1 MWYTLFYIRRHIEPR
16 SMIMARDFT
25 PEELEE
31 IRKSAEFE
39 KYVNAQGSNQE
50 SQTLLNNYIQQY
62 GEQLEIQFNTSDII
76 EGKVTSVKDDGDIY
90 RIVLEDGV
98 NRAVFKSPLEENNYI
113 PAVGDNWSLRSS
125 GKHFGAADN
134 LSLRVNGN
142 LVYSKSQNEMDNL
155 DELNR
160 AKTLQVMHNIE
171 VLKEAFAKT
180 AAEFEYDKEGSVK
193 EFIAE
198 KEKLFNSARPID
210 LEYVEGEISDWMKQ
224 DMIPYGGTAVAIPE
238 EMKQMYQ
245 KLSVSQKNT
254 SKLDDRQNNNDS
266 TAEVPDLSRLDEAG
280 LTGLTTAELVAMLR
294 DPNYAGGDNEQ
305 FRLEVADLFEKYHI
319 GKTANEAEF
328 KAKMRELQERHTLAE
343 NKAIE
348 NFVSPRTARNLPP
361 ISLKLVPGPAPRTET
376 HLEDREVPDL
386 SQLILHMRGR
396 NDSMTVSILQERLD
410 DIRANRP
417 NDTRAIE
424 IYENVINAYRSGAGI
439 DKLND
444 LIKTEEDAAVAEDIA
459 KEVEYDNAYNVPR
472 PTRKIIVPGP
482 APRPQ
487 PGPNPITLDG
497 VLMRGWNADEWQQ
510 LIDGQNTEFL
520 NAIEFMEG
528 VEVTALKAIGKLPDN
543 FGDMTPD
550 ERRAVIENLT
560 PVEMAKFNGAMN
572 AASQKILETYPPKFM
587 VFLHRR
593 IGEELK
599 IEEAKKDK
607 DAQTIEMLKEQH
619 SQINEAMIK
628 KLDAY
633 VKGDLVVD
641 QSNIADVYDGASEM
655 FAYLKEQNKDS
666 AVIAKAADEAQK
678 KLDAEIKIY
687 DEANGFDKVSP
698 KDAAAIEKAF
708 EKTSKMADEL
718 KPEDYPEIQQMIDG
732 LEFESDEDKKI
743 FTDIVRQEAARRA
756 AVKGFGDK
764 DEDLKAKF
772 AEAFKEAATV
782 NVGSLLTANELLKFD
797 GKTNPKDIDPKVLE
811 ANVAQ
816 AVENL
821 KSGKKVKIA
830 KNAVMAHAANAV
842 NSAAGWLNRLAHPQK
857 LGNKAPVLKKVYD
870 KISHLDKTC
879 IKRFGPAFTALRSY
893 KKAVGQNM
901 LSQLVNQG
909 ARYGINGACML
920 LGQPGLG
927 APLYATFYAGQ
938 AAFRLYRQYDLEKK
952 ANGGKING
960 WKFLGRHLPEIAQTA
975 LITSATLI
983 GGVWGGK
990 AVEALGHALPLDRCL
1005 SYAGMAVGGVT
1016 SLVKGYRAS
1025 RKEGNSVW
1033 KSLRKSLG
1041 NTALSTGTALACGY
1055 GIGAGINQLDTGL
1068 HSAGLFGEHMT
1079 KDITADEYNQH
1090 ADDTLHYNKEAI
1102 ASAEDTARYAEMT
1115 PEQLNEAGITV
1126 DGIDKATAEKMIGL
1140 SDEQL
1145 AERGIVRSE
1154 TTAEDPNGVKV
1165 IDTPAGISITYPDN
1179 FAENAKEIM
1188 SLWTKDVP
1196 GLLED
1201 NVSALNSIIAETKAD
1216 LLTQGISREIDP
1228 YRILMIAGDCGA
1240 QMVNA
1245 DVDTNMNHVDLQQK
1259 YDCNLPQNT
1268 LSHMQA
1274 NGEDM
1279 EPCHGKHTVL
1289 GSGWCQQHGFS
1300 EDEIKAVA
1308 EITDADGKIIPE
1320 KLTPDVMK
1328 TILALDMGTSE
1339 HNEVGHVNKAPIHTD
1354 GVLERNAAM
1363 VDGKYTHAEAGKGQ
1377 IYTTYAN
1384 AQGMNIDNIEEKAHF
1399 ERLDQLSKVE
1409 MQQEIPMTTTFDRFW
1424 GKIKSV
1430 CLLGRAGSNGKS
1442 KEQENDIR
1450 PIRTD
1455 DKAKPSDRID
1465 QNDARVSQTD
1475 TAKVD
1480 KKDDVQVDKQDG
1492 DKSDDTV
1499 RDDTSRKKVSSPS
1512 PRFIDKSARVRAWKQ
1527 SQGLNH

>member
-1 MWYTLFYIRRHIEPR
+1 
-16 SMIMARDFT
+16 MARDFT

-31 IRKSAEFE
+31 IRKSPEFE
-39 KYVNAQGSNQE
+39 KYV
-50 SQTLLNNYIQQY
+50 IQMNSDENT
-62 GEQLEIQFNTSDII
+62 GEDLHT
-76 EGKVTSVKDDGDIY
+76 Y
-90 RIVLEDGV
+90 R
-98 NRAVFKSPLEENNYI
+98 
-113 PAVGDNWSLRSS
+113 
-125 GKHFGAADN
+125 
-134 LSLRVNGN
+134 
-142 LVYSKSQNEMDNL
+142 L
-155 DELNR
+155 DELLKRYVTQNGDKLEAR
-160 AKTLQVMHNIE
+160 FNVQDDELQ
-171 VLKEAFAKT
+171 
-180 AAEFEYDKEGSVK
+180 S
-193 EFIAE
+193 
-198 KEKLFNSARPID
+198 
-210 LEYVEGEISDWMKQ
+210 
-224 DMIPYGGTAVAIPE
+224 
-238 EMKQMYQ
+238 
-245 KLSVSQKNT
+245 
-254 SKLDDRQNNNDS
+254 
-266 TAEVPDLSRLDEAG
+266 VPDLSQ
-280 LTGLTTAELVAMLR
+280 LVL
-294 DPNYAGGDNEQ
+294 
-305 FRLEVADLFEKYHI
+305 H
-319 GKTANEAEF
+319 
-328 KAKMRELQERHTLAE
+328 MRGSNDSMTVSILQERLDDIRA
-343 NKAIE
+343 NRPNDARAIE
-348 NFVSPRTARNLPP
+348 IYENVINAYRSGNGIDKLNDMIKTEKDAAVAEDIAKEVEYDNAYNVPRLTRVPDLSQLILHMRGSNDSMTVSILQERLDDIRANRPNDARAIEIYENVINAYRSGNGIDKLNDMIKTAEDVAVAEDIAKEVEYDNAYNVPRLSRKIT
-361 ISLKLVPGPAPRTET
+361 VPGQTAKPENVT

-424 IYENVINAYRSGAGI
+424 IYENVINAYRSGNGI

-444 LIKTEEDAAVAEDIA
+444 MIKTEEDAAVAEDIA
-459 KEVEYDNAYNVPR
+459 EEVEYDNAYNVPR
-472 PTRKIIVPGP
+472 PTRKIIVPGQ
-482 APRPQ
+482 APRLRPDPR

-520 NAIEFMEG
+520 NAVDFIEG
-528 VEVTALKAIGKLPDN
+528 VEITALKAINKLPDN

-550 ERRAVIENLT
+550 ERRAVIENLS
-560 PVEMAKFNGAMN
+560 PIEMARFNGAMN
-572 AASQKILETYPPKFM
+572 TASQKILETYPPKFM
-587 VFLHRR
+587 VFLHQR

-599 IEEAKKDK
+599 TEEAKKDK

-619 SQINEAMIK
+619 AQINEAMIK

-633 VKGDLVVD
+633 VKGELVVD

-655 FAYLKEQNKDS
+655 FAYLKEQNKNS
-666 AVIAKAADEAQK
+666 AVITKAADEAQK

-687 DEANGFDKVSP
+687 DETNGFDKVSP
-698 KDAAAIEKAF
+698 KDAEAIEKAF
-708 EKTSKMADEL
+708 EKTSKLADEL
-718 KPEDYPEIQQMIDG
+718 KPEDYPEIRQMIDG

-1033 KSLRKSLG
+1033 KSLGKSLG

-1079 KDITADEYNQH
+1079 KDITAGEYNQH

-1308 EITDADGKIIPE
+1308 EITDADGK
-1320 KLTPDVMK
+1320 L
-1328 TILALDMGTSE
+1328 
-1339 HNEVGHVNKAPIHTD
+1339 
-1354 GVLERNAAM
+1354 
-1363 VDGKYTHAEAGKGQ
+1363 
-1377 IYTTYAN
+1377 
-1384 AQGMNIDNIEEKAHF
+1384 
-1399 ERLDQLSKVE
+1399 
-1409 MQQEIPMTTTFDRFW
+1409 
-1424 GKIKSV
+1424 
-1430 CLLGRAGSNGKS
+1430 
-1442 KEQENDIR
+1442 
-1450 PIRTD
+1450 
-1455 DKAKPSDRID
+1455 
-1465 QNDARVSQTD
+1465 
-1475 TAKVD
+1475 
-1480 KKDDVQVDKQDG
+1480 
-1492 DKSDDTV
+1492 
-1499 RDDTSRKKVSSPS
+1499 SRK
-1512 PRFIDKSARVRAWKQ
+1512 
-1527 SQGLNH
+1527 N